1 MRWRHLYSHVG
12 DNISKVVVVWSTEKL
27 ANNVRPCANKQNSS
41 LCVGR
46 HALGDFPKLAN
57 RAVLGYSVGTQNSF
71 THTHWSEDVEG
82 GKRAVIESEDTIR
95 KSDRCLQKYI
105 PSPPP

>member
-1 MRWRHLYSHVG
+1 MG
-12 DNISKVVVVWSTEKL
+12 DNISKVVVVWSTDKL

-46 HALGDFPKLAN
+46 HVLGDFPKLAN

-71 THTHWSEDVEG
+71 THTHSGGGEEG
-82 GKRAVIESEDTIR
+82 G
-95 KSDRCLQKYI
+95 DRE
-105 PSPPP
+105 